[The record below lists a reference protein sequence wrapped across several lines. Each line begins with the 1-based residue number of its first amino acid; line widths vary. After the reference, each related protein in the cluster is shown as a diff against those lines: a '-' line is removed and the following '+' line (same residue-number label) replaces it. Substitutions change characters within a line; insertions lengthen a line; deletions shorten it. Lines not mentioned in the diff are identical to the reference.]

1 MVLYWKWDLKIK
13 FSLQKPCP
21 SNGISSKSSLQYGSV
36 RWHCTGTGTA
46 VHSLTKLII
55 QDMLTILLSASKFK
69 LLISILKETTT
80 IKSQVGGIFSFCSQ
94 WSCLPQSQCGLVS
107 SPMSDRV
114 QNLKPVTVVATSQWR
129 NLVLAAKFNDF
140 SMYLSCQTDF
150 MMRQMSWLALYNCFP
165 QFQIRESFEFITSH
179 PLGVSYPECLKLRK
193 MWIDT
198 SRTLT
203 RKWRVP
209 VRGTWRAT
217 LSPNFILGY
226 KSGNSLL

>member
-1 MVLYWKWDLKIK
+1 
-13 FSLQKPCP
+13 
-21 SNGISSKSSLQYGSV
+21 
-36 RWHCTGTGTA
+36 
-46 VHSLTKLII
+46 
-55 QDMLTILLSASKFK
+55 MLTILLSASKFK
-69 LLISILKETTT
+69 LLWHHLY
-80 IKSQVGGIFSFCSQ
+80 IKGNDDYQVTSWRYFQFLLSVE
-94 WSCLPQSQCGLVS
+94 LPQSQCGLVS

-129 NLVLAAKFNDF
+129 NLVLAPEFSDF
-140 SMYLSCQTDF
+140 SMYLSCQIDF
-150 MMRQMSWLALYNCFP
+150 MMLQMSWLALHNCFP
-165 QFQIRESFEFITSH
+165 PFQIRESFEFITSH
-179 PLGVSYPECLKLRK
+179 PLGVSYPECLKPRK

-226 KSGNSLL
+226 KSGNSLLKSQVTGLL